1 MGKLVNIDNGGTLT
15 DFCALDNGKV
25 YHTKTLTTPF
35 DLSKCFFEGLKKLAK
50 EIYGDEADIG
60 KLIQSTD
67 YIRYST
73 TQGTN
78 ALVERKGPRLGLIV
92 ERGAYAN
99 SSNVNALCANENESA
114 LYRDFLDTRVAEID
128 LTLLGDAATMNI
140 VQAVNHVTSAGAN
153 RIVLS
158 LSKDGAKA
166 LETGICQTIGRK
178 FPSHLLGVVPV
189 ISACELADDP
199 SYKRRT
205 WTALMNAFL
214 HPPME
219 RFLYSADHRLKDY
232 KTKNPLLIFR
242 NDGGSARV
250 AKTMA
255 VKTYSS
261 GPCGGMQ
268 GAKALAT
275 HYGFS
280 QLISYDVGGT
290 TTDIGVVTDGSLE
303 EQRHGVIEGVKI
315 SFPMPS
321 IYSAGVGGSS
331 IIYANEQEISIG
343 PQSVGAAP
351 GPACFG
357 YGGKD
362 ATITDVF
369 LLLGV
374 FDPTKYFG
382 GELTLDAERA
392 LDVITATI
400 ATPLALTTFDTLE
413 KMRDAWVQK
422 IASSI
427 QQFTTITPNTTL
439 AGFGGAGALAAT
451 RVADTLGAKRVI
463 IPGLGAVFSAF
474 GIGFSPLSQEY
485 HLTLAEHDIGAL
497 NDLIDTTRLRASR
510 DVFAE
515 GINIEECTIE
525 AYLLRLR
532 GNTEERFTITQSQSL
547 PCELCE
553 GDVAT
558 LLYKTT
564 KSIQHFQL
572 SDVGNESVHPAIVSE
587 QRSLLVAEDDYRT
600 VPVYRLDEQSAG
612 ASAEGPAIIEEAFF
626 TGFIDESW
634 RVTVTGNNDLLLE
647 KMEGGGE

>member
-15 DFCALDNGKV
+15 DFCALDNGKI

-50 EIYGDEADIG
+50 EIYGDEADID

-92 ERGAYAN
+92 QRGTDVSELCEN
-99 SSNVNALCANENESA
+99 SNESA

-128 LTLLGDAATMNI
+128 LTLCGDAATTNI
-140 VQAVNHVTSAGAN
+140 VQAVNNVTSAGAN

-166 LETGICQTIGRK
+166 LETSICQTIGRK

-189 ISACELADDP
+189 ISASELADDP

-214 HPPME
+214 HPSME
-219 RFLYSADHRLKDY
+219 RFLYSADHRLKGY
-232 KTKNPLLIFR
+232 KTTNPLLIFR

-268 GAKALAT
+268 GAKELAI

-280 QLISYDVGGT
+280 HLISYDVGGT
-290 TTDIGVVTDGSLE
+290 TTDIGVVTNGALDERL
-303 EQRHGVIEGVKI
+303 HGIIEGVEI
-315 SFPMPS
+315 SFPMPN

-331 IIYANEQEISIG
+331 IIATNEDGICIG

-369 LLLGV
+369 LLLGI
-374 FDPTKYFG
+374 FDPTQYFD
-382 GELTLDAERA
+382 GELTLDATRA

-400 ATPLALTTFDTLE
+400 AKPLGLSTFDALE

-422 IASSI
+422 IATSI
-427 QQFTTITPNTTL
+427 EQFTTITPDTTL

-485 HLTLAEHDIGAL
+485 RMTLADHDITAL
-497 NDLIDTTRLRASR
+497 NDLIDTSRLRASR

-564 KSIQHFQL
+564 KSIEKFQL
-572 SDVGNESVHPAIVSE
+572 SDLGNESLHPAIVSE
-587 QRSLLVAEDDYRT
+587 QRCLLVAEDDYRN
-600 VPVYRLDEQSAG
+600 VPVYRLNEQTAG

-626 TGFIDESW
+626 TGFIEESW

-647 KMEGGGE
+647 KMEGGSE